1 MIGRLVIAW
10 GCAMVC
16 SASILV
22 AAEDSL
28 TPQIVQ
34 VQADVEI
41 ARKDLNAV
49 RDRIAQERLALQAEH
64 RALEA
69 RVLEKRERESRLLEA
84 RRMAAEQRSQ
94 LEQEVKQLDG
104 DARFVLMALSE
115 YRRGTEMRLQ
125 LAERQAYQDGLA
137 TMDRA
142 LSSVGAAESAGTAA
156 ALVLSAALDWNI
168 RRIGGYGFDGTAL
181 GADGVELD
189 GRYLVFGPQVYFRSD
204 AGEGALVSGAPGR
217 LLPAVYPGLGSRD
230 RKAVAALVNGSL
242 AVPVPVD
249 GSRGAA
255 LRRAQLRDSVMVEIR
270 KGGFVMIPLLA
281 TGVLSLLIML
291 WKSLRLRSLR
301 RAVAT
306 SLDPVM
312 DPLQSRDWVRAEAAA
327 RGLRQPLA
335 SLIGD
340 ALAHRQ
346 AAKEHLEEILH
357 ERLLSMV
364 PIWESHLGTLA
375 VFGAVAPL
383 LGLLGTVTGMMH
395 TFELVN
401 LFGTGDAKLL
411 SGGISEALITTKFG
425 LGIAIPVLVSHAF
438 LSRRLRVII
447 STLEGKVA
455 RFITVLGEQGRS

>member
-1 MIGRLVIAW
+1 MSARRVIAW
-10 GCAMVC
+10 GLVIVC
-16 SASILV
+16 NASVMV
-22 AAEDSL
+22 AAEDPL
-28 TPQIVQ
+28 DPRIARA
-34 VQADVEI
+34 QADVET
-41 ARKDLNAV
+41 ARNELNGV
-49 RDRIAQERLALQAEH
+49 RDRIAKERLALQAAH
-64 RALEA
+64 RALET
-69 RVLEKRERESRLLEA
+69 RVLEKRERESRLLES
-84 RRMAAEQRSQ
+84 RKMAAEQRSQ

-115 YRRGTEMRLQ
+115 YRRGTEMRVQ
-125 LAERQAYQDGLA
+125 LAERQAYQEGLA
-137 TMDRA
+137 AMDRV
-142 LSSVGAAESAGTAA
+142 LSSAGVAESAGAA
-156 ALVLSAALDWNI
+156 AAVVLPAALDWNQ

-181 GADGVELD
+181 GEEGAELN
-189 GRYLVFGPQVYFRSD
+189 GRYLVFGPQVYFRSE
-204 AGEGALVSGAPGR
+204 AGEGALVSGAPGH
-217 LLPAVYPGLGSRD
+217 LQPAVYPGLGSRE

-255 LRRAQLRDSVMVEIR
+255 LRRALLRDSVMVEIR
-270 KGGFVMIPLLA
+270 KGGFVMVPLLA
-281 TGVLSLLIML
+281 TGILSLLIVL

-301 RAVAT
+301 RAVDDA
-306 SLDPVM
+306 LEPVM
-312 DPLQSRDWVRAEAAA
+312 EPLRSRDWSRAEAAA
-327 RGLRQPLA
+327 QGLRNPLGT
-335 SLIGD
+335 LIGE

-364 PIWESHLGTLA
+364 PVWESHLGTLA

-425 LGIAIPVLVSHAF
+425 LGIAIPVLVAHAF
-438 LSRRLRVII
+438 LSRHLRVII

-455 RFITVLGEQGRS
+455 RFVAALGEQGRS